1 MVTLIV
7 MSQGNPIA
15 LKRTLESTKSIV
27 DEIIYGDLLIFQK
40 DRYIIYEYTKE
51 YNFKVVNLPFN
62 WIFTHGF
69 GNTLNLLAGY
79 ASNDWVLYL
88 NCSEI
93 IESGVENI
101 LPAIENNTE
110 GYNSFAFD
118 HSTDRHIWFRL
129 YNKKELEW
137 GGYIH
142 EELGSRENRKYYPTP
157 IFRMADTDKDSG
169 DLFYSKVMDTVKELV
184 YFNNYLKLIDQ
195 PHLLGNTDPGWINFA
210 QDSYQSFINRLH
222 AKGKMYDAFITG
234 DFELFMNEIFS
245 PTAFDGQ
252 KFESSI
258 LLEYQQSPM
267 FLGKK

>member
-1 MVTLIV
+1 MA
-7 MSQGNPIA
+7 NRIA
-15 LKRTLESTKSIV
+15 RLDKQETGV
-27 DEIIYGDLLIFQK
+27 
-40 DRYIIYEYTKE
+40 
-51 YNFKVVNLPFN
+51 
-62 WIFTHGF
+62 GF
-69 GNTLNLLAGY
+69 GG
-79 ASNDWVLYL
+79 SRVLYL

-93 IESGVENI
+93 IESGIENI

-110 GYNSFAFD
+110 CYNSFAFD
-118 HSTDRHIWFRL
+118 HSTDPHIWFRL

-142 EELGSRENRKYYPTP
+142 EELGIRENRKYYPKP

-169 DLFYSKVMDTVKELV
+169 DFFYSKVMDTVKELV

-195 PHLLGNTDPGWINFA
+195 PHLLGNTDTGWINFA
-210 QDSYQSFINRLH
+210 QGSYQSFINRLH

-234 DFELFMNEIFS
+234 DYDLFMNGIFS